1 MSRMTNA
8 QGPMHK
14 QTAPTGGGLT
24 EAPLPSPKT
33 QKDSRVTDKGPNKVG
48 AKG

>member
-1 MSRMTNA
+1 
-8 QGPMHK
+8 MHK

-24 EAPLPSPKT
+24 DAPLPPMKT
-33 QKDSRVTDKGPNKVG
+33 QKDSRVRDKGPNKVG

>member
-1 MSRMTNA
+1 MSTNK
-8 QGPMHK
+8 QGPMAK
-14 QTAPTGGGLT
+14 QTAPTTLT
-24 EAPLPSPKT
+24 DAPLPAMKT